1 MKKPFGRRLTPESAG
16 ASRRRDVDR
25 NEVDLG
31 DVDRDDAGP
40 LRGVEL
46 DAVVDD
52 RVNDLEAAGW
62 IAPAETAWTPA
73 TDEFDPIDEPIEDE
87 EVVLG
92 PPRRRFAQRPSWRP
106 SSATLRQS
114 LPLRLAFG
122 GAVIFVSALLATAG
136 AKSYRDL
143 NIVRQREAEIAVRIT
158 ASEERLEAQRHR
170 LKLLREDPATLER
183 LAREELGLVG
193 KDDLVFVLPPLPEW
207 PAPDRAPNP

>member
-1 MKKPFGRRLTPESAG
+1 MKRPFGRRLTPEPSDPA
-16 ASRRRDVDR
+16 RRRDLAAIGSD
-25 NEVDLG
+25 
-31 DVDRDDAGP
+31 P
-40 LRGVEL
+40 TVEEDL
-46 DAVVDD
+46 DAIVDD

-62 IAPAETAWTPA
+62 IAQSETAWTPA
-73 TDEFDPIDEPIEDE
+73 PDEFDPVDEPIEDE
-87 EVVLG
+87 EVVLV

-136 AKSYRDL
+136 FKSYRDL
-143 NIVRQREAEIAVRIT
+143 NIVRQREAEIEVRID

-193 KDDLVFVLPPLPEW
+193 KEDLVFVLPSASERPVP
-207 PAPDRAPNP
+207 

>member
-1 MKKPFGRRLTPESAG
+1 MKKPFGRRLTPEPTDPKY
-16 ASRRRDVDR
+16 RRDLAA
-25 NEVDLG
+25 LG
-31 DVDRDDAGP
+31 AEDPPPPADED
-40 LRGVEL
+40 L
-46 DAVVDD
+46 DAIVDD

-62 IAPAETAWTPA
+62 IAQQSETAWTPA
-73 TDEFDPIDEPIEDE
+73 PDEFDPIDEPIEDE
-87 EVVLG
+87 EAPLA

-136 AKSYRDL
+136 FKSYRDL

-183 LAREELGLVG
+183 LAREELGLVR
-193 KDDLVFVLPPLPEW
+193 KDDLVFVLPATP
-207 PAPDRAPNP
+207 